1 MRVRPQLFI
10 ASLSALCFTWCSHA
24 GAEDLIVRIGQV
36 SPLTGNIAHL
46 GKDAENGVRMAL
58 DEANARGIVIAGRK
72 IQFLLASED
81 DAAEPRQ
88 ATMAAQKLVDL
99 KVQGIIGHLTSGT
112 SIPASK
118 IYSDAGI
125 AQISPSATNPK
136 YTKQGFKTTFRVV
149 ANDAQLGSVMG
160 RYAAQDL
167 KIKTVAVIDDRS
179 AYGQGLADE
188 FLKSAKASG
197 ISIVS
202 RQFTTEKSTEFGA
215 ILTAIKSKNPDAIFF
230 GGIDA
235 VGGPLLRK
243 MKQLGITA
251 KFLGGDGICTEQM
264 PILAGDGLTD
274 NTVLCAEPGG
284 VERTQQAA
292 MEDFRKKFKIK
303 FTIPV
308 QIYAPYAYDATML
321 MIAAMQKAGS
331 VDPSRYIPALANT
344 PYQGVTG
351 LVEFDANGDRKNSVL
366 TLYTFREK
374 KRVQLAV
381 IQ

>member
-125 AQISPSATNPK
+125 VQISPSATNPK

-264 PILAGDGLTD
+264 PILAGEGLTD

-303 FTIPV
+303 FTITV

>member
-136 YTKQGFKTTFRVV
+136 
-149 ANDAQLGSVMG
+149 
-160 RYAAQDL
+160 
-167 KIKTVAVIDDRS
+167 
-179 AYGQGLADE
+179 
-188 FLKSAKASG
+188 
-197 ISIVS
+197 
-202 RQFTTEKSTEFGA
+202 
-215 ILTAIKSKNPDAIFF
+215 
-230 GGIDA
+230 
-235 VGGPLLRK
+235 
-243 MKQLGITA
+243 
-251 KFLGGDGICTEQM
+251 
-264 PILAGDGLTD
+264 
-274 NTVLCAEPGG
+274 
-284 VERTQQAA
+284 
-292 MEDFRKKFKIK
+292 
-303 FTIPV
+303 
-308 QIYAPYAYDATML
+308 
-321 MIAAMQKAGS
+321 
-331 VDPSRYIPALANT
+331 
-344 PYQGVTG
+344 
-351 LVEFDANGDRKNSVL
+351 
-366 TLYTFREK
+366 
-374 KRVQLAV
+374 
-381 IQ
+381 

>member
-125 AQISPSATNPK
+125 VQISPSATNPK

-264 PILAGDGLTD
+264 PVLSGEGLTD

-284 VERTQQAA
+284 VERAQQAA

-331 VDPSRYIPALANT
+331 VDPSRYLPALAST

-374 KRVQLAV
+374 KRVQLSV